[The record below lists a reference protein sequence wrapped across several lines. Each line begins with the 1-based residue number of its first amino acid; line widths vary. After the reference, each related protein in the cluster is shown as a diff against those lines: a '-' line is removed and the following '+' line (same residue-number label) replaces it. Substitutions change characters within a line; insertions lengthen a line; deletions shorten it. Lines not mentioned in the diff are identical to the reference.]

1 MSQIRNRNTRL
12 QPNAGDALP
21 MGAFRPHASWYE
33 EYWLTEAPPAAPS
46 VIRRCLARLAAFA
59 SALTK
64 LRRLIAE
71 RSTEHMPVPKPQDA
85 H

>member
-1 MSQIRNRNTRL
+1 MSQIRNRNARL
-12 QPNAGDALP
+12 QLDASDALP
-21 MGAFRPHASWYE
+21 MGAFRPHPSWYE
-33 EYWLTEAPPAAPS
+33 AYWLTEVRPAPPG

-59 SALTK
+59 SALVE
-64 LRRLIAE
+64 LRRLIAD